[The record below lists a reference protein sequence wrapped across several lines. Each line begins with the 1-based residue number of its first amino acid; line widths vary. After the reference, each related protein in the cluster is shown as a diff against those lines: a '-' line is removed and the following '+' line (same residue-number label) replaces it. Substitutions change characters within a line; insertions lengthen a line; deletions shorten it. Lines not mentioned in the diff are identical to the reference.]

1 MTLPPLELL
10 ESVHKFPGNYTFK
23 IIAINNEETLKNILE
38 VMKVKLNLPEPPK
51 YTSRVS
57 EGGKHVSI
65 TLEPTLQK
73 AQDVHDIYKALLETK
88 GVLLLL

>member
-10 ESVHKFPGNYTFK
+10 ESVHKFPGTYTFK
-23 IIAINNEETLKNILE
+23 IIALNNEETLKNILE
-38 VMKVKLNLPEPPK
+38 VMKVKLNLPELPK

-73 AQDVHDIYKALLETK
+73 AQDVHDIYQALLETK